1 VSDIKKMNFFGNED
15 ERVKYK
21 NTSLSNTID
30 NSGSDARY
38 DSNCKKLLS
47 YREILA
53 WILKE
58 CVSEY
63 QGCDIDTIMNC
74 IGKDISVSKEP
85 VHQFDRIVGENT
97 EDNNESGNMVK
108 YDIKFTAITPD
119 KEPIQ
124 LIINVEGQNKYSPG
138 YPLIKRCIYYACR
151 LISAEQGTIFVDDD
165 YANIVKVYTIWIC
178 TDNFEKNI
186 SAITE
191 FSFNKKDIFGTSNR
205 IYKKNY
211 DLATVI
217 LIRLPKDPDNQK
229 SALIRMLTYLLSDKF
244 SVEKR
249 KQVLAEDYHIKMQEV
264 YEGVDTMVGLGAA
277 IREEARKE
285 GRQEGKIEIAKNM
298 LKSHLPIETIVQC
311 TGLSKEEIEKLK

>member
-1 VSDIKKMNFFGNED
+1 MSAFDNTSNKK
-15 ERVKYK
+15 RYK
-21 NTSLSNTID
+21 NTSLSNSID

-38 DSNCKKLLS
+38 DVNCKKLLS
-47 YREILA
+47 HREILA

-63 QGCDIDTIMNC
+63 KDYDIDTIMNC

-85 VHQFDRIVGENT
+85 VHQFERIIGENT
-97 EDNNESGNMVK
+97 EDNNEGGNTVK
-108 YDIKFTAITPD
+108 YDIKFTAVTPD
-119 KEPIQ
+119 KKPIQ
-124 LIINVEGQNKYSPG
+124 LIINVEGQNEYSPG
-138 YPLIKRCIYYACR
+138 YPLTKRCIYYACR
-151 LISAEQGTIFVDDD
+151 LISAEQGTVFIGDD
-165 YANIVKVYTIWIC
+165 YGSIEKVYTIWIC

-191 FSFNKKDIFGTSNR
+191 FSFEKKDIFGTSNR

-244 SVEKR
+244 SVAER
-249 KQVLAEDYHIKMQEV
+249 KKVLERDYHIKMQEV
-264 YEGVDTMVGLGAA
+264 YEGVDTMAGLGAA
-277 IREEARKE
+277 IRKEE
-285 GRQEGKIEIAKNM
+285 KIDTILNFYKLGVDIPTIAKG
-298 LKSHLPIETIVQC
+298 V
-311 TGLSKEEIEKLK
+311 KLAEQEVLNIIKQHENQ

>member
-1 VSDIKKMNFFGNED
+1 LSDVKKMSAFGNISKK
-15 ERVKYK
+15 ERYK
-21 NTSLSNTID
+21 NTSLSNSID

-38 DSNCKKLLS
+38 DVNCKKLLS
-47 YREILA
+47 HREILA

-97 EDNNESGNMVK
+97 EDNNESGNIVK

-124 LIINVEGQNKYSPG
+124 LIINVESQNEYSPG
-138 YPLIKRCIYYACR
+138 YPLTKRCIYYACR
-151 LISAEQGTIFVDDD
+151 LISAEQGTIFIGDD
-165 YANIVKVYTIWIC
+165 YGSIEKVYTIWIC

-191 FSFNKKDIFGTSNR
+191 FSFEKKDIFGTSNR
-205 IYKKNY
+205 INKKNY
-211 DLATVI
+211 DLATAI

-244 SVEKR
+244 SVAER
-249 KQVLAEDYHIKMQEV
+249 KKVLDRDYHIKMQEV
-264 YEGVDTMVGLGAA
+264 YEGVDTMAGLGAA
-277 IREEARKE
+277 IRKEE
-285 GRQEGKIEIAKNM
+285 KIDTILNFYKLGVDIPTIAKGVK
-298 LKSHLPIETIVQC
+298 LAEQEVLTIIKQH
-311 TGLSKEEIEKLK
+311 ENQ